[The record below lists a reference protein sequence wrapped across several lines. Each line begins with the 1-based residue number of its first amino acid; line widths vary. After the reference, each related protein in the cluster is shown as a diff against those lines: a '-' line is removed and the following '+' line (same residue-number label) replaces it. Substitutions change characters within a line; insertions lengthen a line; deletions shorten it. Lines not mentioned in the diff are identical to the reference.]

1 MIRLMQDINLENYT
15 LILPSVAVGNVGQL
29 SVDLLISNLNLQKI
43 GQIFSPAFVPI
54 VGANAYH
61 EGSSELITA
70 IDIYVGVKERVVVL
84 QIRSPYVGELTGF
97 FDHLARFVV
106 ERKIAKVIY
115 HFADVLRVHFLMKYN
130 IVYFPS
136 LLQAII
142 LASSYDYEKRDIQ
155 PQHLKLRYVAS
166 SGIQSESGQLFDDL
180 DWISHKPKVTSDT
193 RQEGKL
199 QIPGGGFAKSIF
211 NFLSHANIPCAILF
225 KFCSEGDNIAD
236 AVALVYYLNQWI
248 RVLETNS
255 DNNLKYPPSWKHLFG
270 KPPPHDIY

>member
-1 MIRLMQDINLENYT
+1 MIKLKQDINLEDYT

-43 GQIFSPAFVPI
+43 GQIFSAAFVPI
-54 VGANAYH
+54 IGANAYH
-61 EGSSELITA
+61 ECSNELITA
-70 IDIYVGVKERVVVL
+70 IDVYAGFKEHVIVV
-84 QIRSPYVGELTGF
+84 QIRSPYVGELTEF
-97 FDHLARFVV
+97 FDELARFVI
-106 ERKIAKVIY
+106 ERKIAKV
-115 HFADVLRVHFLMKYN
+115 
-130 IVYFPS
+130 
-136 LLQAII
+136 II

-155 PQHLKLRYVAS
+155 PQHFKLRYVAS

-180 DWISHKPKVTSDT
+180 NWIPHKPKVTSDT
-193 RQEGKL
+193 REEGKL

-236 AVALVYYLNQWI
+236 AIALVCYLNQWI
-248 RVLETNS
+248 QVLETNS
-255 DNNLKYPPSWKHLFG
+255 GDNLKYPPSWKHLFG